1 MSSPTP
7 VTKVP
12 SFLSQS
18 QPQQKS
24 SIQSAPIEPV
34 YSPTPQKISY
44 ESNYETVQPQKITY
58 NRIATPPTSIH
69 ESTSST
75 SSLFDQPGGDD
86 DEELLEGWKIAQ
98 TTDGALYYYNV
109 NTKESSRLKP
119 LAGLLPNWRQHA
131 TADGKMYYVNVK
143 TKEVTYNKPVDD
155 GFSYEDPDELAPPPP
170 VDDIPLPSGWKEAS
184 APDGRTYYFNSSTKQ
199 TTWTKP
205 TL

>member
-1 MSSPTP
+1 
-7 VTKVP
+7 
-12 SFLSQS
+12 
-18 QPQQKS
+18 
-24 SIQSAPIEPV
+24 
-34 YSPTPQKISY
+34 
-44 ESNYETVQPQKITY
+44 
-58 NRIATPPTSIH
+58 
-69 ESTSST
+69 
-75 SSLFDQPGGDD
+75 
-86 DEELLEGWKIAQ
+86 
-98 TTDGALYYYNV
+98 V